1 MDTYFDKIF
10 IINLD
15 RRKDRWQKM
24 ENKLKKYNIHNYQRI
39 SAIDGELCQNKIHEK
54 HTLFCKMIQNSI
66 DAKKQPLLKG
76 EVGLI
81 LSTIEVLKI
90 AIKNKYE
97 RILLL
102 DDDILFHHDFNNQF
116 NNIIKGVDKWKLL
129 YLGST
134 YSFFK
139 PIEIKNHIG
148 YFPKD
153 IERFWGTYAYAI
165 DSSIYKEYMLLL
177 MNSLTP
183 LDSQPIHSILHKYY
197 KECFMIYPNL
207 IIADVSDM
215 SDIRGVKYDREY
227 YSKIYKWDLSLYDD
241 SII

>member
-1 MDTYFDKIF
+1 MNTYFDKIF

-15 RRKDRWQKM
+15 RRNDRWKKM
-24 ENKLKKYNIHNYQRI
+24 EHKLKKNNIHNYQRI

-66 DAKKQPLLKG
+66 DSKKQPLLKG

-90 AIKNKYE
+90 AIKNKYK

-102 DDDILFHHDFNNQF
+102 DDDILFHKDFNNQF
-116 NNIIKGVDKWKLL
+116 INIIKNVKDWRLL

-134 YSFFK
+134 YSFYK
-139 PIEIKNHIG
+139 PLKIQKYIG
-148 YFPKD
+148 HFTQD

-183 LDSQPIHSILHKYY
+183 LDSEPIHTLLHKYY
-197 KECFMIYPNL
+197 NECFMIYPNL

-215 SDIRGVKYDREY
+215 SDIRGLKYDREY
-227 YSKIYKWDLSLYDD
+227 YSKIYKWDLQLYDD